1 LELLLC
7 FLCFDECL
15 QSKHIAFFMIGNEKF
30 EEFNMFA
37 TNVQPN
43 HKNTI
48 FSTGDICTEKMTIM
62 ACKITKSPAH
72 QIKVTC

>member
-1 LELLLC
+1 VIKLGTTNIRDNADISTHLCLSLDLLLWLSLWLELLLC

-15 QSKHIAFFMIGNEKF
+15 QSKQIAFFMIGCGKV

-43 HKNTI
+43 
-48 FSTGDICTEKMTIM
+48 
-62 ACKITKSPAH
+62 
-72 QIKVTC
+72 

>member
-1 LELLLC
+1 
-7 FLCFDECL
+7 
-15 QSKHIAFFMIGNEKF
+15 MIGNEKF

>member
-15 QSKHIAFFMIGNEKF
+15 QSKQIAFFMTACEKV

-43 HKNTI
+43 QKNTI
-48 FSTGDICTEKMTIM
+48 FSTGDICIEK
-62 ACKITKSPAH
+62 
-72 QIKVTC
+72 